1 MKGNLSEPSLTEIKS
16 LLKAQFVN
24 RMGYIPDFDNPLS
37 FNEKLNWLKLY
48 DRNPL
53 ITICADKYL
62 VRNYVTNK
70 IGSQYLIDL
79 IGSYD
84 SPDEIDFDKLPDR
97 FVIKVNWGSGQ
108 NIICKEKNKLDKSEV
123 LAKLNYWLL
132 PENNLYF
139 YSYEWCYKD
148 IKPKIIIE
156 EYIEQ
161 ADGNLIDYKFFCYN
175 GKVKNLFVASD
186 RHTDLKMNFYDLGW
200 NLYPFTR
207 VYPNDASR
215 QLKPKEFDT
224 MVLLAEKLAENF
236 IFARV
241 DFYILDNNIKFGEIT
256 FYPGGGWNLSNRS
269 HGIMNLVSLLSYPM
283 NY

>member
-1 MKGNLSEPSLTEIKS
+1 MKGNLSESSLTEIKS
-16 LLKAQFVN
+16 RLKAQFVN
-24 RMGYIPDFDNPLS
+24 QVGYIPDFDTPLS
-37 FNEKLNWLKLY
+37 FNEKLNRLKLY

-53 ITICADKYL
+53 LTVCADKYL
-62 VRNYVTNK
+62 VRDYVADK

-79 IGSYD
+79 IGVYD
-84 SPDEIDFDKLPDR
+84 STDEIDFDKLPDR

-108 NIICKEKNKLDKSEV
+108 NIICKDKNKLNKAEV
-123 LAKLNYWLL
+123 LLQLNYWLN

-161 ADGNLIDYKFFCYN
+161 ADGNLLDYKFFCHN
-175 GKVKNLFVASD
+175 GKVKNLFLVSD
-186 RHTDLKMNFYDLGW
+186 RHTNFKVNFYDLDW
-200 NLYPFTR
+200 KMYPFTR
-207 VYPNDASR
+207 VYPNDASK

-256 FYPGGGWNLSNRS
+256 FYPGVHFNRS
-269 HGIMNLVSLLSYPM
+269 SQIMS
-283 NY
+283 